1 MRDYRKTGIII
12 GVVVVLV
19 LILLK
24 IFVFYNKYKLPKNVE
39 IEYSKTKLN
48 ELSAYE
54 KYSLLDDAKLTISN
68 DKYKI
73 KNENFELDTTTIGEH
88 TYTIKL
94 KKGLKT
100 YLHDVAYTV
109 KDDEDPIFIKE
120 PPATRSFYVNEAN
133 NDDLKKIQDA
143 VVYGDNYDPEPKI
156 DFKTNI
162 DFKTVGTYNMVTT
175 ITDSSSNAIA
185 KTTTFTIKERPAKT
199 EDEEK
204 ESKEEEPEEEDEEED
219 DGKLAF
225 EDQILKYRGSNTYV
239 GIDVSK
245 WQGEVDFDKVKEAG
259 VEFVILR
266 LGVMKDKDTPLAKD
280 NTFDTNFKNAK
291 KAGLKVG
298 VYVYSEADTVEKAI
312 ENAKFVEENVK
323 AQDLDFPVAFDWE
336 FWKKFHT
343 LKINIHRL
351 QEMYEAFR
359 GELTQNGYSTMLYSS
374 QNYLKNNLWGDYL
387 EYNIWVARYNENPP
401 ELPENQYEY
410 IMWQNSCTGKVDG
423 IAGDVDLDV
432 FFYEKEL
439 KK

>member
-12 GVVVVLV
+12 GIILVIV

-24 IFVFYNKYKLPKNVE
+24 IFVFYDKYKLPKNVE
-39 IEYSKTKLN
+39 IEYSKAKLN

-68 DKYKI
+68 DKYKV
-73 KNENFELDTTTIGEH
+73 KNESFDLDTTTIGEH

-120 PPATRSFYVNEAN
+120 PPATITFYVNEV
-133 NDDLKKIQDA
+133 DEDKLQELKDSI
-143 VVYGDNYDPEPKI
+143 VYADNYDPEPKLSFKGEV
-156 DFKTNI
+156 DFN
-162 DFKTVGTYNMVTT
+162 TVGEYNIVTT
-175 ITDSSSNAIA
+175 VTDSSSNVKS
-185 KTTTFTIKERPAKT
+185 KTTTITIKERPVET
-199 EDEEK
+199 E
-204 ESKEEEPEEEDEEED
+204 ESKEEKVEEKENAEEDED

-225 EDQILKYRGSNTYV
+225 EDQILKYRGENTYV

-245 WQGEVDFDKVKEAG
+245 WQGEIDFNKVKEAG

-280 NTFDTNFKNAK
+280 NTFDVNFKNAK

-359 GELTQNGYSTMLYSS
+359 GELTKNGYSTMLYSS
-374 QNYLKNNLWGDYL
+374 QSYLKNNLWGDYTN
-387 EYNIWVARYNENPP
+387 YNVWVARYNENPP
-401 ELPENQYEY
+401 ELPENEYEY

-432 FFYEKEL
+432 FFFEKEL
-439 KK
+439 K